1 MAESRSSNRMASSKA
16 NSQKEDVFKPVKDR
30 TPQNADIHETE
41 THGSKED
48 LTAET
53 EVKVP
58 GILQRAVEEVQAI
71 AAEIWAAIT
80 PGSKK

>member
-1 MAESRSSNRMASSKA
+1 
-16 NSQKEDVFKPVKDR
+16 
-30 TPQNADIHETE
+30 
-41 THGSKED
+41 
-48 LTAET
+48 LTAEA
-53 EVKVP
+53 EVKAP